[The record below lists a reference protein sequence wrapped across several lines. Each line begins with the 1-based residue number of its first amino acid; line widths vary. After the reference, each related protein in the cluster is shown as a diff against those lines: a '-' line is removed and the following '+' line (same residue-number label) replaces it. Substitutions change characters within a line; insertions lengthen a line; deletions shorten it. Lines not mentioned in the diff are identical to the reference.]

1 MRGEGTKGGK
11 VLIIC
16 DAHFSL
22 LISITGH
29 TDRTLLVQH
38 VLKVKPVED
47 DLHGVQSLTWILIA
61 PVLTLNKIN
70 NSLL

>member
-1 MRGEGTKGGK
+1 MRGEATEGGK

-16 DAHFSL
+16 DAHFSQ

-29 TDRTLLVQH
+29 TDQTLLVQH

-47 DLHGVQSLTWILIA
+47 VLHGVQSLT
-61 PVLTLNKIN
+61 
-70 NSLL
+70 